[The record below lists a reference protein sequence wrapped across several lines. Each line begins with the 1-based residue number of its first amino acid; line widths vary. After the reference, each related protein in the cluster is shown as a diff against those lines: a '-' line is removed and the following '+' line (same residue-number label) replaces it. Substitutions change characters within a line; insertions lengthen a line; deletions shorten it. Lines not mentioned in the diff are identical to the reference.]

1 MNYAT
6 TVRRPNPLAA
16 LGAMGVPAG
25 FGLILIAGLAVN
37 IVVTPPLPNP
47 QGTQV
52 EPNVVVPIETVETDL
67 PPTSD
72 ATSNSQPTEQAMVRP
87 PSDYDF
93 ALGPTG
99 PIGAL
104 DEFDADLLLGSDGLG
119 TGLAP
124 LPPLFDPVDASPLG
138 NPANWITTADYRSSW
153 IRREYTGTAHFTL
166 QIDATGKV
174 SGCSITGSTGYS
186 ALDEATCALLQRRA
200 RFTPA
205 TGAQGEAVQG
215 RYSNSV
221 NWTIP
226 E

>member
-25 FGLILIAGLAVN
+25 FGFILIAGLAVN

-52 EPNVVVPIETVETDL
+52 KPDVVVPIEPVETDL

-72 ATSNSQPTEQAMVRP
+72 TKSSSQQTEQTLVRP

-93 ALGPTG
+93 ELGPTG

-104 DEFDADLLLGSDGLG
+104 DEFDTGSLLGSEGLG
-119 TGLAP
+119 TGLPP
-124 LPPLFDPVDASPLG
+124 LPPLFEAVEASPLG

-153 IRREYTGTAHFTL
+153 IRREYTGTARFTL
-166 QIDATGKV
+166 QVDISGRV
-174 SGCSITGSTGYS
+174 SNCSITGSTGYR
-186 ALDEATCALLQRRA
+186 ALDEATCVLLQRRA

-205 TGAQGEAVQG
+205 RGTEGQAVPG
-215 RYSNSV
+215 IYSNSV